1 MFAFIDNLGGTEL
14 LIVLVAALLVF
25 GKRLPQVA
33 GDAARQMAKLRRS
46 LDEAWRETGME
57 KEIQQVRRDLEAA
70 IPRDLSIGDMAR
82 AASAEMD
89 KRIRANEAEAKQLEA
104 PRPEPPKELPP
115 PAPTSGSSENPS
127 AGGPETSST
136 LVDLK

>member
-1 MFAFIDNLGGTEL
+1 MFAFFDNLGGTEL
-14 LIVLVAALLVF
+14 LIVMVAALLVF

-46 LDEAWRETGME
+46 LDDAWRETGME
-57 KEIQQVRRDLEAA
+57 KEIQQVRRDLESA
-70 IPRDLSIGDMAR
+70 IPRDFSIGDMAR

-89 KRIRANEAEAKQLEA
+89 KRIRANEVEAKQLEA
-104 PRPEPPKELPP
+104 PKPEPAKELPP
-115 PAPTSGSSENPS
+115 PAAHGDP
-127 AGGPETSST
+127 AKSST

>member
-1 MFAFIDNLGGTEL
+1 VFAFIDNLGGTEL

-46 LDEAWRETGME
+46 LDEAWRDTGME
-57 KEIQQVRRDLEAA
+57 KEIAQVRRDLDAA
-70 IPRDLSIGDMAR
+70 IPRDLSLGDMAR

-89 KRIRANEAEAKQLEA
+89 RRIRTIEAEAKNVDA
-104 PRPEPPKELPP
+104 PPKELPP
-115 PAPTSGSSENPS
+115 PPPTN
-127 AGGPETSST
+127 GGGGTEKTST
-136 LVDLK
+136 LVDF

>member
-46 LDEAWRETGME
+46 LDEAWRDTGME
-57 KEIQQVRRDLEAA
+57 KEIAQVRRDLDAA
-70 IPRDLSIGDMAR
+70 IPRDLSLGDMAR

-89 KRIRANEAEAKQLEA
+89 KRIRTIEAEAKVDES
-104 PRPEPPKELPP
+104 PKELPP
-115 PAPTSGSSENPS
+115 PASN
-127 AGGPETSST
+127 GGTEKSST
-136 LVDLK
+136 LVDF

>member
-1 MFAFIDNLGGTEL
+1 VFAFFDNLGGTEL
-14 LIVLVAALLVF
+14 LLVMVAALLVF

-57 KEIQQVRRDLEAA
+57 KEIQQVRRDLETA
-70 IPRDLSIGDMAR
+70 IPRDLSIADMAR
-82 AASAEMD
+82 VASAEMD

-104 PRPEPPKELPP
+104 PKPEPPKELPP
-115 PAPTSGSSENPS
+115 PS
-127 AGGPETSST
+127 ANGGQEKPST
-136 LVDLK
+136 LVDI

>member
-1 MFAFIDNLGGTEL
+1 VFAFIDNLGGTEL

-57 KEIQQVRRDLEAA
+57 KEIQQVRRDLESA

-89 KRIRANEAEAKQLEA
+89 KRIRANEIEAKQLEA
-104 PRPEPPKELPP
+104 PKSEPPKELPP
-115 PAPTSGSSENPS
+115 AS
-127 AGGPETSST
+127 ASGGPDESST

>member
-46 LDEAWRETGME
+46 LDEAWRDTGME
-57 KEIQQVRRDLEAA
+57 KEIAQVRRDLDAA

-89 KRIRANEAEAKQLEA
+89 KRIRATEEAGKQIEA
-104 PRPEPPKELPP
+104 PKELPP
-115 PAPTSGSSENPS
+115 PSASGES
-127 AGGPETSST
+127 GKTTT
-136 LVDLK
+136 LVDF